1 MLKRLD
7 ECYVQGGRPANNWYK
22 AKKSS
27 TFDCV
32 VLGFT
37 RGKGK
42 YNETIS
48 VVGTPTTVH
57 VQQAVGGTILLD
69 QSATPTYADYHPSCG
84 PVCKEALVTWTMP

>member
-1 MLKRLD
+1 MVVPD
-7 ECYVQGGRPANNWYK
+7 QTCTFEPSVTGGIQ
-22 AKKSS
+22 
-27 TFDCV
+27 TCV
-32 VLGFT
+32 DNP
-37 RGKGK
+37 GK